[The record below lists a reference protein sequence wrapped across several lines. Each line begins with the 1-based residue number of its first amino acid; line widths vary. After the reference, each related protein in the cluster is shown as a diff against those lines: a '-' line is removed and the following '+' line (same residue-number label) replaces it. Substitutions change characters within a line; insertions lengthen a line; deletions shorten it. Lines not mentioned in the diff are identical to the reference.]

1 MSGRKQF
8 DESQVLDKAMRVFW
22 EKGYK
27 ATSLSD
33 LESAMG
39 LNKSSIYN
47 TFQSKEA
54 LYGRCLE
61 HFHTQ
66 YACDAMDTLNHPDF
80 RTAMGGFLE
89 MLQSGMESSETPE
102 GCIATMAAMELGAS
116 EGFLADLVAKGTN
129 DMLGRIE
136 ARMQKAIDDGQL
148 QAGVDCAALAAM
160 VMAVSRGVVAL
171 NKGTGSTTAG
181 KNSYQQLSTIL
192 DQYTRP

>member
-8 DESQVLDKAMRVFW
+8 IESEVLDKAMRVFW

-27 ATSLSD
+27 GTSLSD

-47 TFQSKEA
+47 SFHSKEE

-61 HFHTQ
+61 HFHSQ
-66 YACDAMDTLNHPDF
+66 YACDAMNTLDHPDF
-80 RTAMGGFLE
+80 NIAMGSFLE
-89 MLQSGMESSETPE
+89 MLQAGMESSENPE
-102 GCIATMAAMELGAS
+102 GCIATMAAMEVGAS

-129 DMLGRIE
+129 EMLERIE
-136 ARMQKAIDDGQL
+136 SRMQKAVEDGQL
-148 QAGVDCAALAAM
+148 KVDTDCGALAAL

-171 NKGTGSTTAG
+171 NKGTGNNIAG
-181 KNSYQQLSTIL
+181 KRSYQQLTAIL
-192 DQYTRP
+192 GQYTKP